1 MQVVRVQNEEWNGV
15 DRDDRAAMDAK
26 SLLIIETWHTPWHVT
41 KRGGSIYIHIYIY
54 ALIIYYI

>member
-1 MQVVRVQNEEWNGV
+1 MQNEEWNGV